1 MLNIQLMPVIQ
12 IVSYPVNASYAVNG
26 KYTVNAEYP
35 VNAGVPHGSILGL
48 ALFLLYIND
57 LSGDLICDIAIYA
70 DNTTLYL
77 TVIRH
82 LICGSNLNWLL
93 DLNLFCETLDW
104 GKNFLVDF
112 NVGRTQL
119 ILFDRSNNNGSINMK
134 MDGSVLEE
142 KLSLTC
148 WLTFSSKLD
157 QGSYIISIAK
167 TASNKIGALT
177 CSMKFLSSE
186 VVQYLYKSTIQRFME
201 YCCQVW
207 AGARNCYLEL

>member
-1 MLNIQLMPVIQ
+1 MPVIQ

-93 DLNLFCETLDW
+93 NLNLFCETLDW

-119 ILFDRSNNNGSINMK
+119 I
-134 MDGSVLEE
+134 
-142 KLSLTC
+142 
-148 WLTFSSKLD
+148 
-157 QGSYIISIAK
+157 
-167 TASNKIGALT
+167 
-177 CSMKFLSSE
+177 
-186 VVQYLYKSTIQRFME
+186 
-201 YCCQVW
+201 
-207 AGARNCYLEL
+207 